1 MRKILHLQVAH
12 RPVFEQF
19 SIVEFEELPD
29 AAQMKHFGYFVS
41 DSSKYGARVVLLV
54 VDTFVDSVVLRVVG
68 FVVFGVGRVFR
79 LSSFM
84 TSILET
90 LAAGYLLIKESFL
103 RS

>member
-1 MRKILHLQVAH
+1 MQVAH
-12 RPVFEQF
+12 RPDFEQF

-41 DSSKYGARVVLLV
+41 DSSNYGTRVVLLV
-54 VDTFVDSVVLRVVG
+54 VDTFVDSVVFGIVG

-84 TSILET
+84 TSISET
-90 LAAGYLLIKESFL
+90 KAACYLLINDFFL
-103 RS
+103 HS